1 MNARVGGEDVLM
13 VAARLADVDDL
24 NRRARYTLWDECYLG
39 DDEVVLAGRP
49 FARCDEVL
57 ALRNDYQL
65 GLLHGTRPTVEQID
79 TTRHQITLA
88 TTTGQRLDL
97 PFAYAEAGQ
106 LTHGYATTLQK
117 AQGATADRCIVLVDE
132 TMTRETAYTA
142 P

>member
-65 GLLHGTRPTVEQID
+65 GLPNGTRATVEQID
-79 TTRHQITLA
+79 TTRHPMTLPTPTA
-88 TTTGQRLDL
+88 QHPEL
-97 PFAYAEAGQ
+97 PSPPPPAGPP
-106 LTHGYATTLQK
+106 TPT
-117 AQGATADRCIVLVDE
+117 
-132 TMTRETAYTA
+132 
-142 P
+142 